1 MNSAWSYVIARL
13 VIVLAL
19 ALFGGWISGGVG
31 WWVAGVFGGYLAYH
45 LVNLYRLN
53 RWLARRSEL
62 DPPNAGGV
70 WGDAIAQIVRLNRRK
85 RYHKQRFIRMF
96 RELRRSAAAM
106 PDGVVMLTPDREIQ
120 WFNRRAQQL
129 LNLKPKLDI
138 GIRIDNLVRSPE
150 FVRYLDAADF
160 SSPVVVA
167 VHPNGGETLA
177 MHLVPYGGGGQ
188 ILFARD
194 ITRQSQIEAMRKDFV
209 ANASHEMSTPLTVIT
224 GYLESLADDPGL
236 EADWRMPLAEM
247 RRQADRMNSILRD
260 LLELSRLEAA
270 DRTAGDEPV
279 DVGGLLALLR
289 KDAVAASPKT
299 REISLSLESQAQLRG
314 AEAELE
320 SAFSNL
326 IQNAVRYTPDAGRI
340 DIRWWTDEAG
350 GHVSV
355 SDTGIGIAP
364 EHIPRITERFY
375 RVDAGRSRATGG
387 SGLGLSIV
395 KHALQRHD
403 AELEV
408 VSEEGRGSTFT
419 CHFPVSRLIAAERR
433 AAG

>member
-19 ALFGGWISGGVG
+19 ALFGGWIIGGIG
-31 WWVAGVFGGYLAYH
+31 WWVAGVFGSYLAYQ
-45 LVNLYRLN
+45 LFNLYRLN
-53 RWLARRSEL
+53 HWLARRSEI
-62 DPPNAGGV
+62 DPPNVGGV

-120 WFNRRAQQL
+120 WFNRRARQL
-129 LNLKPKLDI
+129 LELKQKADI
-138 GIRIDNLVRSPE
+138 GLRIDNLIRAPE
-150 FVRYLDAADF
+150 FVRYLDTGDF
-160 SSPVVVA
+160 TSPVVVS
-167 VHPNGGETLA
+167 VHPNGGATLA
-177 MHLVPYGGGGQ
+177 LHVIPYGEGGQ
-188 ILFARD
+188 ILFVRD
-194 ITRQSQIEAMRKDFV
+194 ITRQTHIEAMRKDFV
-209 ANASHEMSTPLTVIT
+209 ANASHELRTPLTVIM
-224 GYLESLADDPGL
+224 GYLETLADDPSL
-236 EADWRMPLAEM
+236 EQSWQMPLGEM
-247 RRQADRMNSILRD
+247 RRQAERMNAILRD

-270 DRTAGDEPV
+270 GASAGDEPV

-289 KDAVAASPKT
+289 KDAIAAGPKT
-299 REISLSLESQAQLRG
+299 REVNLSLESQSQLRG
-314 AEAELE
+314 TEAELE

-326 IQNAVRYTPDAGRI
+326 IQNAVRYTPDDGRI
-340 DIRWWTDEAG
+340 DIRWWTDESG

-355 SDTGIGIAP
+355 SDTGIGIAA

-387 SGLGLSIV
+387 SGLGLAIV
-395 KHALQRHD
+395 RHALQRHD
-403 AELEV
+403 AELEI

-419 CHFPVSRLIAAERR
+419 CHFPRARLIDEARR
-433 AAG
+433 AAS